1 MNLLHMKYAVAVADA
16 GSINRAS
23 ARLLIAQPN
32 LSRAIKELEAE
43 LGTPIFERSTRGMRL
58 TPAGEAY
65 IACAKKVL
73 MQMAEMEGLFKS
85 GLGALR
91 RFSLCAPPAG
101 YIEEALADFSCGL
114 GEEAAELCCREAD
127 AFATLGALQ
136 YEGFHLGI
144 LRHEEQAGGYFE
156 QLLERSGFLW
166 EPVSHFSPVL
176 LFSRQSPLAGLERV
190 QKSDLSP
197 LIALLGPPP
206 SQPEALPAEGLP
218 CQKSIRLPGQG
229 SSLQLLCR
237 NPRCFLLAPPVPAPQ
252 LARFGL
258 MQRPCEGLGG
268 PCRDL
273 LAYRKGYRLSRL
285 DKNFIACLKRAAR
298 KHLPPGGN

>member
-58 TPAGEAY
+58 TPAGESY
-65 IACAKKVL
+65 IACAKKIL
-73 MQMAEMEGLFKS
+73 MQMAEMEDLFKTGFS
-85 GLGALR
+85 AIR

-114 GEEAAELCCREAD
+114 GEEAAELSYREAD
-127 AFATLGALQ
+127 ASATLGALQ

-144 LRHEEQAGGYFE
+144 LRHEERTGGYFE
-156 QLLERSGFLW
+156 QLLERGGLKW
-166 EPVSHFSPVL
+166 EPVARFSPVL
-176 LFSRQSPLAGLERV
+176 LFSRLSPLAGLPQPRRE
-190 QKSDLSP
+190 DLSP
-197 LIALLGPPP
+197 LIELLGPPP
-206 SQPEALPAEGLP
+206 SQPEPILAPPLG
-218 CQKSIRLPGQG
+218 STHIRLSGQG

-252 LARFGL
+252 LERFGL

-268 PCRDL
+268 PWRDL
-273 LAYRKGYRLSRL
+273 IAYRKDYRLSRL

-298 KHLPPGGN
+298 KYLPPG